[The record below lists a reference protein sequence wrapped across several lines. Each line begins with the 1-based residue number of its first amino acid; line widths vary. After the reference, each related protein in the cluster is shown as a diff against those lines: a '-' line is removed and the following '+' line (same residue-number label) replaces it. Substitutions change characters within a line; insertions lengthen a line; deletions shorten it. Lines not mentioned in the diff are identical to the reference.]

1 MSDFTNSIKKIFDRK
16 HAGTAKVRKS
26 PLSNRNMQLL
36 IAIGLFFTI
45 MAINRPDT
53 FLSSTNVSS
62 MLVQIADLGIFAMAM
77 AVTMIA
83 GGIDLSIIN
92 LANLVAVVNAIILKT
107 IITESMPGATIWM
120 ILLLCLVIAL
130 VIGFIG
136 GLINSFL
143 IANLGIPE
151 ILATL
156 ATMNLFSGISHI
168 VTGGRGTIGFPQQL
182 LSIGSGHVL
191 GIPVPFIVFMIIAG
205 ILAIFIHRTP
215 YGTHVKLFGLNQK
228 ATFFSGIN
236 NKKVVYKT
244 HIIACMSAAVAGLL
258 IMARTNSA
266 TVDYGGQM
274 ILTTLLIGVLSGIP
288 ATGGAGNV
296 FNIFLALFLN
306 QLINSGL
313 NLLRVSS
320 FIREM
325 VPAALLIAIVSL
337 EYYLYVV
344 NNRRLNKQA
353 LDKNQQMNLN
363 NGNGTGKEAI
373 P

>member
-1 MSDFTNSIKKIFDRK
+1 MTDIFSKIKNLLRK
-16 HAGTAKVRKS
+16 RKTDPKQFKKN
-26 PLSNRNMQLL
+26 PLSERNVQLL
-36 IAIGLFFTI
+36 LAIVLFFII
-45 MAINRPDT
+45 MVINRPDT
-53 FLSSTNVSS
+53 FLTPTNLQS
-62 MLVQIADLGIFAMAM
+62 MLVQIADLGIFGMAM

-92 LANLVAVVNAIILKT
+92 LANLVAVVNAILLKSVV
-107 IITESMPGATIWM
+107 TETMSGSTIWM
-120 ILLLCLVIAL
+120 LLLVCLVISL
-130 VIGFIG
+130 IIGFLG

-156 ATMNLFSGISHI
+156 ATMNLYLGISTI
-168 VTGGRGTIGFPQQL
+168 ITKGTGIIGFPQQL
-182 LSIGSGHVL
+182 LDIGSESFL
-191 GIPVPFIVFMIIAG
+191 SIPIPFFVFIIVST
-205 ILAIFIHRTP
+205 ILYLFIHKTP

-244 HIIACMSAAVAGLL
+244 HIIACMTASVAGLL

-296 FNIFLALFLN
+296 IGIFLALFLN
-306 QLINSGL
+306 QLLISGL

-325 VPAALLIAIVSL
+325 VPAALLITIVSL
-337 EYYLYVV
+337 EYYLYTLSE
-344 NNRRLNKQA
+344 RRLNRLVLKQ
-353 LDKNQQMNLN
+353 NLEGVKSQGVSN
-363 NGNGTGKEAI
+363 E
-373 P
+373 